1 LETSVARYICPITQT
16 PFDGLHKFV
25 AIWSTGFVLSEKAL
39 REIGAE
45 GLQSEYGPF
54 SDVDVVG
61 LLPGD
66 DELSHRR
73 AELEARLEVE
83 KQAKSKKR
91 RPATEAS
98 GENAPELEKRHRSGG
113 AVEGAVVAEGKKAAA
128 AGPRAAVGAT
138 SAIASSARAA
148 VADSEGKSEVFK
160 TLFHTDADAK
170 TSSRDLLMSVAGF
183 RYTLS

>member
-1 LETSVARYICPITQT
+1 MI
-16 PFDGLHKFV
+16 
-25 AIWSTGFVLSEKAL
+25 SEKAL

-54 SDVDVVG
+54 TVDDVVG

-66 DELSHRR
+66 EELSHRR
-73 AELEARLEVE
+73 AELEARLEIE
-83 KQAKSKKR
+83 KLAKSKKR
-91 RPATEAS
+91 RAVV
-98 GENAPELEKRHRSGG
+98 GEHVEETGLDLEKRHR
-113 AVEGAVVAEGKKAAA
+113 AEADGKKVS
-128 AGPRAAVGAT
+128 GMVPPRATVGVS
-138 SAIASSARAA
+138 SAIATSARAA
-148 VADSEGKSEVFK
+148 VADSEGKSDVFK